1 MQNVWRTLSVDL
13 LSSTYSTSITPL
25 RSSDPRSGALED
37 TVAVIMKALE
47 PLRLKQR
54 GSETREHEML
64 IELVAK
70 AALLGLRLFMQTA
83 PTELFWSDSSS
94 RGHNSQ
100 VSQHMEVFPGV
111 RQWTGTKGSRPDI
124 IRETVTQ

>member
-1 MQNVWRTLSVDL
+1 MQNTWRTLTADL
-13 LSSTYSTSITPL
+13 LSTTYSTSTTPL

-37 TVAVIMKALE
+37 TVAIIMKTLE
-47 PLRLKQR
+47 PFRLKQQ
-54 GSETREHEML
+54 GSEMREHEIL

-70 AALLGLRLFMQTA
+70 AALLGLRLFVQTT
-83 PTELFWSDSSS
+83 PTELFWTDTSSH
-94 RGHNSQ
+94 GPVNQ

-124 IRETVTQ
+124 IREIVTQ